1 MSHLSETHLDHLLK
15 KWSTFYRKKSIP
27 MSHFWKLGYFL
38 FHNLVTLV
46 TGHVIP
52 GPDVATANCQ
62 PPPLLPNGERS
73 TSPSTAEGSRNVR
86 TSTIR
91 QRTLRTTPSA
101 WRTSRRGRRMRRPI
115 NIRRIIFRIWSC
127 PNILTRSTERLRGR
141 LRIAFAD
148 AVRSCYTY
156 YGLYWCVSKFG
167 PTSASF
173 YLCKIFG
180 LVLNGNDNEI
190 MKNASF

>member
-1 MSHLSETHLDHLLK
+1 MSHLSETHLDHFLK

-86 TSTIR
+86 LKDFTKGT
-91 QRTLRTTPSA
+91 
-101 WRTSRRGRRMRRPI
+101 
-115 NIRRIIFRIWSC
+115 
-127 PNILTRSTERLRGR
+127 
-141 LRIAFAD
+141 
-148 AVRSCYTY
+148 
-156 YGLYWCVSKFG
+156 
-167 PTSASF
+167 
-173 YLCKIFG
+173 
-180 LVLNGNDNEI
+180 
-190 MKNASF
+190 KNAPTDQYPTDHIPDLIMSEYFDQKYGKVARPTADCICRCGEVMLYLLRPLLMCV